1 MSITVVLLQMIKLFL
16 IICIGF
22 VLYKIKMI
30 DDHTKAQLTKILLY
44 VTTPALIIDSFVKN
58 MGSDKRDM
66 LGELFV
72 IAIILYAA
80 LPVIA
85 FY

>member
-58 MGSDKRDM
+58 MGLS
-66 LGELFV
+66 LIHISFGNAECV
-72 IAIILYAA
+72 V
-80 LPVIA
+80 P
-85 FY
+85 